1 MARDARWSYSPN
13 VRGRLPGNQARPRRA
28 PRLPVAAAALAA
40 TLGMAA
46 CGSASETAATASSAA
61 RSSAALVPAGG
72 ASADGGVGRC
82 AASDLTVSLGPVS
95 RLEGDQRERSVVLTN
110 RSSRRCAVSG
120 YPGASLITQDGTAWD
135 LERSPL
141 VSPTRIVLAPGGT
154 AHATLRYLPADTG
167 VPGAF
172 EATRILI
179 TPPDTTTPSTLT
191 WDGGPL
197 LDQSGATHPGTYL
210 LALQP
215 G

>member
-1 MARDARWSYSPN
+1 M
-13 VRGRLPGNQARPRRA
+13 RGRRPGNQARPRRA
-28 PRLPVAAAALAA
+28 PRLPVAVAVLAA

-61 RSSAALVPAGG
+61 RSSAAVAVPAGG
-72 ASADGGVGRC
+72 ASADVGVGRC
-82 AASDLTVSLGPVS
+82 AATDLTVSLGPAS

-120 YPGASLITQDGTAWD
+120 YPGASLVTQDGTAWD

-154 AHATLRYLPADTG
+154 AHAALRYLPADPG

-179 TPPDTTTPSTLT
+179 TPPETTTPSTLT
-191 WDGGPL
+191 WDDGPL